1 MNLSLLLE
9 ITSMHVRLIS
19 AIDPF
24 EYDWNKTAGIILSSI
39 NGLRYQY
46 QSARISFVIIHLVS
60 MLERSRP
67 NIRKA
72 LITGTSTRNM
82 GPFAFCCS
90 LFYIWHALL
99 YRLLH
104 RTCFALHII
113 NLRSRC
119 TPSRIICSSFLSCIR
134 ICSLWTSKWFRLA
147 KQGFAEQHACYPEN
161 IETRI
166 TPETCIPVCCQCF
179 DNTDRPVLYRIYL
192 E

>member
-24 EYDWNKTAGIILSSI
+24 EYDWNKTARIILSSI

-46 QSARISFVIIHLVS
+46 QSARISFVIIHLAS

-72 LITGTSTRNM
+72 LITDTYSKYGSVCILLLVVLHLAC
-82 GPFAFCCS
+82 PFVSF
-90 LFYIWHALL
+90 ITH
-99 YRLLH
+99 
-104 RTCFALHII
+104 FALHII
-113 NLRSRC
+113 NLRSRY
-119 TPSRIICSSFLSCIR
+119 TPSHIICSSFLSCICV
-134 ICSLWTSKWFRLA
+134 CSLWASKWFRLA

-166 TPETCIPVCCQCF
+166 TPETCIPVRCQYC
-179 DNTDRPVLYRIYL
+179 DNTDRPILYRIYL